1 MAAKS
6 VREGGPELK
15 GPFDFPDSPLSRAA
29 HQPLLLGVF
38 LNLQDINISSYPTSN
53 SWTFDYNVDI
63 VRQAE
68 ALGFELAFSRTQ
80 WLPKGGYDGEASL
93 DAFVA
98 LGAMAAVTKSIL
110 LISTMHVLYGP
121 LHPLHIAK
129 YGATLDHIA
138 KGRWGI
144 NIVTGHRAIEHEMF
158 GRQRIEHDKRY
169 TMASELFSVTNS
181 LWGETENLT
190 YTGKISPWKLENAW
204 ITPKPAFGRPILV
217 NATGSPAGI
226 EFAAQYS
233 DLVFITS
240 PGGAHIESA
249 LETLPEHIAGIK
261 AAAKAKG
268 RVVKTL
274 INPIIVSRD
283 TEEEA
288 EAYARGIVEGMP
300 GEDSKKTFGN
310 TNKKAWDSD
319 AHAWRGRKDSRHKQG
334 LGLGGNIEIVGSPE
348 QVVEWLVRLHGVG
361 IDGVQLSFYDFRV
374 DLEFFGRKILPLLE
388 KAGLREKVV
397 SEVVGTDEVGIES
410 DGVGRKRARVDDLA
424 VSNGDKEVKKQR

>member
-6 VREGGPELK
+6 VRPDGPELK
-15 GPFDFPDSPLSRAA
+15 GPFDFPDSPLSRASR
-29 HQPLLLGVF
+29 QPLLLGVF
-38 LNLQDINISSYPTSN
+38 LNLQDINLSSYPTTN
-53 SWTFDYNVDI
+53 TWTFDYNVDI

-158 GRQRIEHDKRY
+158 GWQRIEHDKRY
-169 TMASELFSVTNS
+169 DMAGELFDVVNS
-181 LWGETENLT
+181 LWGETENLS
-190 YTGKISPWKLENAW
+190 YEGKVSPWRLENAW
-204 ITPKPAFGRPILV
+204 ITPKPVYGRPVLV

-226 EFAAQYS
+226 DFAATYS
-233 DLVFITS
+233 DIIFITS

-249 LETLPEHIAGIK
+249 LETLPDHIAIIK
-261 AAAKAKG
+261 ATAKAKG
-268 RVVKTL
+268 RTIKTV
-274 INPIIVSRD
+274 INPVIVSRD
-283 TEEEA
+283 TPEAA
-288 EAYARGIVEGMP
+288 EAYAQSIVDGKP
-300 GEDSKKTFGN
+300 KQDSKATFGN
-310 TNKKAWDSD
+310 TNAKAWDSD
-319 AHAWRGRKDSRHKQG
+319 AHAWRGRKGVRHKQG
-334 LGLGGNIEIVGSPE
+334 LGLGGNIEIIGSPE
-348 QVVEWLVRLHGVG
+348 QVVEQLTALHRIG
-361 IDGVQLSFYDFRV
+361 IDGVQLCFYDFKL
-374 DLEFFGRKILPLLE
+374 DLEYFGKKILPLLE
-388 KAGLREKVV
+388 EAGLRI
-397 SEVVGTDEVGIES
+397 SAGPES
-410 DGVGRKRARVDDLA
+410 DVLSRKRSA
-424 VSNGDKEVKKQR
+424 SNDSGLDIGSEQVKRKR

>member
-6 VREGGPELK
+6 VRSDGPELK
-15 GPFDFPDSPLSRAA
+15 GPFDFLDSPLSRAA

-53 SWTFDYNVDI
+53 SWTFDYNVEI

-98 LGAMAAVTKSIL
+98 LGAMAAVTKDIL

-158 GRQRIEHDKRY
+158 GWQRIEHDKRY
-169 TMASELFSVTNS
+169 DMAGELFDVVNS
-181 LWGETENLT
+181 LWGETENIS
-190 YTGKISPWKLENAW
+190 YEGKVSPWKLENAW
-204 ITPKPAFGRPILV
+204 ITPKPQFGRPVLV

-226 EFAAQYS
+226 EFAVKYS
-233 DLVFITS
+233 DIIFITS

-249 LETLPEHIAGIK
+249 LETLPGHIATIK

-268 RVVKTL
+268 RTIKTL

-283 TEEEA
+283 TPEEA
-288 EAYARGIVEGMP
+288 QAYAQAIFDGKP
-300 GEDSKKTFGN
+300 KQQTKQTFSN
-310 TNKKAWDSD
+310 TSAKAYESD
-319 AHAWRGRKDSRHKQG
+319 AHAWRGRKDARHKQG
-334 LGLGGNIEIVGSPE
+334 LNLGGNIEIIGSPE
-348 QVVEWLVRLHGVG
+348 QVVEQLVALHKIG
-361 IDGVQLSFYDFRV
+361 IDGVQLCFYDFKE
-374 DLEFFGRKILPLLE
+374 DLEYFGKKILPLLE
-388 KAGLREKVV
+388 EAGLRKSVKPETVV
-397 SEVVGTDEVGIES
+397 PSLKRKEENGFSNGSGKIK
-410 DGVGRKRARVDDLA
+410 KRA
-424 VSNGDKEVKKQR
+424 